1 MSDLK
6 QQLLDERLA
15 AYVRLRGGF
24 PIPLAGTVYWLAI
37 AIGSLYLP
45 PATLLFYAFV
55 GSGAIFPLALLFA
68 AIFKNNFMKE
78 KTAVGDVLLPT
89 FISMLL
95 FWPMVV
101 AATSEGSAAIA
112 LVILAIGLSLH
123 WPVIGWSY
131 GRTGIYAGHSIVRA
145 ALVMVL
151 WFVFPE
157 QRFLFIP
164 LAVAAVY
171 AATVL
176 VILVDSGRVKA
187 RQGGTERS

>member
-1 MSDLK
+1 
-6 QQLLDERLA
+6 
-15 AYVRLRGGF
+15 
-24 PIPLAGTVYWLAI
+24 
-37 AIGSLYLP
+37 
-45 PATLLFYAFV
+45 
-55 GSGAIFPLALLFA
+55 
-68 AIFKNNFMKE
+68 MKE

-131 GRTGIYAGHSIVRA
+131 GRTAIYAGHSIVRA

-157 QRFLFIP
+157 QRFLFVP